1 MDIPATVPMDIPAT
15 VPMDIPATVPM
26 DIPATVPTFDV
37 KLLTELMDIPA
48 TEQMDMPATEPT
60 SDVELTELMIESQ
73 LESNF
78 PKFPKIGIIEF
89 DYGAPNQIKIITIA
103 NATNHVTFLYSK
115 NWMFDVKH
123 CIKIMDIKELYIAN
137 KHWVVKHRYECL
149 QNLLQVSSCVATQEE
164 DVFSRRPAIRLQL
177 QTDANSYFLLG
188 KRKTLD
194 WRLPDAQM
202 LQIKT
207 LDKKC
212 KFTRHAQIKTLDK
225 KCKFTRHAQI
235 KTLDKKC
242 KFTRHASPMEELPS
256 FPNSETRETMEK
268 LPSFQNDE
276 TLEKLPSFQNNE
288 TLETTPEHIN
298 QQASEVAKDE
308 ECKRLRK
315 QLDETQDAL
324 QDAHQQLLYI
334 QDLLQ
339 EIQEDLVEPS
349 ANDTINWIFKKMLT

>member
-1 MDIPATVPMDIPAT
+1 MSASYASVSYDIFLQTKFISSLLEKNKKTCIVCQKCPANSPTIPLDVLSFHLTTAHLIHCGHKCVFCFCKFQWCPPKEVGIKVQT
-15 VPMDIPATVPM
+15 SYL
-26 DIPATVPTFDV
+26 TF
-37 KLLTELMDIPA
+37 
-48 TEQMDMPATEPT
+48 
-60 SDVELTELMIESQ
+60 
-73 LESNF
+73 
-78 PKFPKIGIIEF
+78 
-89 DYGAPNQIKIITIA
+89 
-103 NATNHVTFLYSK
+103 
-115 NWMFDVKH
+115 
-123 CIKIMDIKELYIAN
+123 
-137 KHWVVKHRYECL
+137 VKHRYECL
-149 QNLLQVSSCVATQEE
+149 QNLLQVSSCVATQKE

-268 LPSFQNDE
+268 LSSFQNNE
-276 TLEKLPSFQNNE
+276 TRDTMEKLPSFQNNE

-298 QQASEVAKDE
+298 RQASELAKDE

-349 ANDTINWIFKKMLT
+349 ANDTISWIFKKMLTL